1 MVRNFILILL
11 LWSHAGLGDTLFSYD
26 ESTRNRLMRPGIYDI
41 SWNQDLRA
49 IRVNDTIDVATPQGP
64 VASYRVETAKIT
76 NLGNWLISAKAA
88 NYPSR
93 LQLVVSHHNS
103 VIGSFEYANR
113 RYQINSD
120 KDSLRLTDV
129 KATGR
134 VYREIDDG
142 PAPWPDNI
150 EKKTK
155 SIKKNSARFTRAASR
170 TTGTA
175 TIDVLVYYDSNSF
188 EEADATTA
196 IDSVVATGNSA
207 FEDSGIDIILNIA
220 KILPL
225 DLPETRLDLNNDL
238 LTDMRKEEGVFSNIA
253 EDRTTYKADIVHVLQ
268 GELGEDDSCGV
279 AYVAVT
285 RSGILRR
292 ESLIGLTY
300 WDQYWCDPTTFA
312 HEIGHNLGSGHNR
325 KNARSKNFPYALQNY
340 AFPYSYGHRI
350 DGNFRTIMSYASGT
364 PNETTL
370 GFFSAP
376 EKSSCSEQACGIPV
390 GEIGEAD
397 NVTGFNA
404 VRHLVAGSNG
414 NTFYPE
420 SVVITK
426 YEYGTCEDSAGNP
439 GYNLTMKIHNTS
451 SFNIK
456 ASKAFWLD
464 ENGSIYDSYTETVTD
479 WEMLEPGEY
488 NYPFPMACETSTS
501 ALFGTE
507 IRSGYWTYEDPA
519 TGELRETER
528 VSWKPQYTVTV
539 RSGPNG
545 SISNSGSTLVSPGER
560 LTVTASPDLDNGYG
574 LAWFEGACGGTQDGY
589 KFTTDRIYDDCTVTV
604 QFEEESIFTVTPN
617 AGRGG
622 TISPAATKKIE
633 NGYTATF
640 TVTANSGYN
649 IDTVSGSC
657 GGTLSASGRSGT
669 YVTSSVTEDCTVDAS
684 FSERITS
691 PGTKETAIN
700 QTIPGSACKANDPGT
715 SIRLQSKE
723 TGLTNTE
730 SDRDIAVTCP
740 VALPFTNAIND
751 ISDVQFSVNLHA
763 YTSNATAIEKMACS
777 IEEYQGQELTSQK
790 EVEIPLIVD
799 EFTSGTLIESST
811 VTRLSTFTVSCV
823 LPPQTAIISLD
834 TRTLY

>member
-88 NYPSR
+88 NHPSR

-120 KDSLRLTDV
+120 KDSLRLTDI

-134 VYREIDDG
+134 VYQEIDNG

-150 EKKTK
+150 KNKIK
-155 SIKKNSARFTRAASR
+155 PIKKNSARFTRAASR

-175 TIDVLVYYDSNSF
+175 TIDVLFYYDDSF
-188 EEADATTA
+188 GDATTA
-196 IDSVVATGNSA
+196 IDSAVATGNSA
-207 FEDSGIDIILNIA
+207 FEDSGIDIILNIV
-220 KILPL
+220 KTLPL
-225 DLPETRLDLNNDL
+225 DLPETRLDLNSDL
-238 LTDMRKEEGVFSNIA
+238 LSDMRSEEGVFSNIA
-253 EDRTTYKADIVHVLQ
+253 EDRTTYKADIVHVMQ
-268 GELGEDDSCGV
+268 GELGEDDSCGIANTGV
-279 AYVAVT
+279 P
-285 RSGILRR
+285 RSGILQRG
-292 ESLIGLTY
+292 LLVGLTY
-300 WDQYWCDPTTFA
+300 WDQENCSDYTFV

-325 KNARSKNFPYALQNY
+325 KNARSKKFPYKLKQNY

-350 DGNFRTIMSYASGT
+350 DGSFRTIMSYRSDQY
-364 PNETTL
+364 ESRI

-376 EKSSCSEQACGIPV
+376 DKSSCSGQACGIPI

-397 NVTGFNA
+397 NATGFNA
-404 VRHLVAGSNG
+404 IRHLVAGSSG
-414 NTFYPE
+414 DTFYPE

-426 YEYGTCEDSAGNP
+426 YLYGSCEDSAGNP
-439 GYNLTMKIHNTS
+439 GYNLTMRIDNTS

-464 ENGSIYDSYTETVTD
+464 ENGSIYDSYTETDPD

-488 NYPFPMACETSTS
+488 NYPFPVACETSTS
-501 ALFGTE
+501 VLFGTE

-528 VSWKPQYTVTV
+528 LSWDPSYNVTV

-545 SISNSGSTLVSPGER
+545 TVTNSGSTLVSQGESIT
-560 LTVTASPDLDNGYG
+560 LTASPDLNGGYG
-574 LAWFEGACGGTQDGY
+574 LAWFEGTCGGTQNGY
-589 KFTTDRIYDDCTVTV
+589 KFTTDRISDDCIVTV
-604 QFEEESIFTVTPN
+604 QFEEESIFTVTPT
-617 AGRGG
+617 AGTGG
-622 TISPAATKKIE
+622 TITPAAAKKIE
-633 NGYTATF
+633 NGYTTTF
-640 TVTANSGYN
+640 TVTANSGYE
-649 IDTVSGSC
+649 IDAVSGSC
-657 GGTLSASGRSGT
+657 GGTLSASGSSRT
-669 YVTSSVTEDCTVDAS
+669 YVTSSITKDCTVDAS
-684 FSERITS
+684 FSEKITS

-700 QTIPGSACKANDPGT
+700 QTIPGSTCKANDPGT
-715 SIRLQSKE
+715 SIKLQSKE
-723 TGLTNTE
+723 SGLTNTE

-740 VALPFTNAIND
+740 IALPFTNAIND
-751 ISDVQFSVNLHA
+751 ISFVQFSVNLHA
-763 YTSNATAIEKMACS
+763 HTSNVIAIEKMTCS
-777 IEEYQGQELTSQK
+777 IDEYRGQELSSQK

-799 EFTSGTLIESST
+799 EYTSGALIESST

-834 TRTLY
+834 TLTLY

>member
-1 MVRNFILILL
+1 M
-11 LWSHAGLGDTLFSYD
+11 LF
-26 ESTRNRLMRPGIYDI
+26 
-41 SWNQDLRA
+41 
-49 IRVNDTIDVATPQGP
+49 
-64 VASYRVETAKIT
+64 
-76 NLGNWLISAKAA
+76 
-88 NYPSR
+88 
-93 LQLVVSHHNS
+93 
-103 VIGSFEYANR
+103 
-113 RYQINSD
+113 
-120 KDSLRLTDV
+120 
-129 KATGR
+129 
-134 VYREIDDG
+134 
-142 PAPWPDNI
+142 
-150 EKKTK
+150 
-155 SIKKNSARFTRAASR
+155 
-170 TTGTA
+170 
-175 TIDVLVYYDSNSF
+175 YYDSNSF
-188 EEADATTA
+188 EEADAATA
-196 IDSVVATGNSA
+196 IDSAVATGNSA
-207 FEDSGIDIILNIA
+207 FEDSGIDIIINVV

-225 DLPETRLDLNNDL
+225 DLPEARLDLQSDL
-238 LTDMRKEEGVFSNIA
+238 LKDMRKEEGVFSNIA
-253 EDRTTYKADIVHVLQ
+253 EDRTTYKADIVHVMQ
-268 GELGEDDSCGV
+268 GDTGEDDTCGI

-285 RSGILRR
+285 RSGVLYRS
-292 ESLIGLTY
+292 SLLGLTY
-300 WDQYWCDPTTFA
+300 WDQEWCSKYTFA

-325 KNARSKNFPYALQNY
+325 KNARKKDFPYALSQNY
-340 AFPYSYGHRI
+340 AFSYSYGHRI

-376 EKSSCSEQACGIPV
+376 EKSSCSGQACGIPV

-404 VRHLVAGSNG
+404 IRHLVAGSSG
-414 NTFYPE
+414 DTFYPE
-420 SVVITK
+420 SVIIAK
-426 YEYGTCEDSAGNP
+426 DMYGSCEDAAGNP
-439 GYNLTMKIHNTS
+439 GYYHTMDIYNS
-451 SFNIK
+451 SPFSIK

-464 ENGSIYDSYTETVTD
+464 ENGSIYDSYTEDPDYET
-479 WEMLEPGEY
+479 LQPGAN
-488 NYPFPMACETSTS
+488 NYTYPVACETSTS
-501 ALFGTE
+501 ALLGTE
-507 IRSGYWTYEDPA
+507 IRSGYWTYEDPVS
-519 TGELRETER
+519 GELRETER

-545 SISNSGSTLVSPGER
+545 SISNSGSTLVSAGEK
-560 LTVTASPDLDNGYG
+560 LSLTASPDLDEGYG
-574 LAWFEGACGGTQDGY
+574 LAWFEGTCGGTQDGY
-589 KFTTDRIYDDCTVTV
+589 KFTTDRINGDCTVTV
-604 QFEEESIFTVTPN
+604 QFEEESIYTVTPS

-640 TVTANSGYN
+640 TVTANSGYK

-657 GGTLSASGRSGT
+657 GGTLSASGSSRT
-669 YVTSSVTEDCTVDAS
+669 YVTSSITKDCTVDAS

-723 TGLTNTE
+723 SGLTNTE

-740 VALPFTNAIND
+740 IALPFTNAIND
-751 ISDVQFSVNLHA
+751 ITDVQFSVNLYA